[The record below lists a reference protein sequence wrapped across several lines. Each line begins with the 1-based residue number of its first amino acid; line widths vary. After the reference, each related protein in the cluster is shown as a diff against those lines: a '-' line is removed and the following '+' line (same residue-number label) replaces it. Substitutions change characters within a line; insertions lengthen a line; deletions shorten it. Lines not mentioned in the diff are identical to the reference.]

1 MKKLVLSIAAIAMT
15 AMPALAQE
23 SVVAPSK
30 AGDNWFIQLQ
40 GGINYTISENHKAS
54 SFGDVIAPHVAL
66 SFGKLFT
73 PVFGARL
80 GVGGWESKNYY
91 VNENKTD
98 GTYKVKYL
106 QANLDGLVNLTNA
119 FLPYKE
125 DRVFNLYGIA
135 GLGYTHG
142 FKNSKNGIY
151 RPTNL
156 ITPRAGFM
164 FDFRLSQ
171 VASINLEVAG
181 NLLRDDF
188 NGRVFDK
195 PYDGVI
201 DAMLGLKFNLGKSGF
216 RTVTEGDPEALRRV
230 NNEVNALKAALNGKD
245 GEIDR
250 LKRELA
256 VKPEPQVIVKET
268 KEVTEETEV
277 LMNAVVVFR
286 LGSAQL
292 EKNQDIN
299 IYNAARYLKD
309 NPNVKVTVTGYADK
323 STGTAAVNQRLSE
336 QRAQAVAKVLIE
348 KYDIAPSRITTKAS
362 GDKEQL
368 FPTDE
373 WNRVVVFT
381 ATGK

>member
-40 GGINYTISENHKAS
+40 GGINYTISENHKQS

-91 VNENKTD
+91 EVDSKTT
-98 GTYKVKYL
+98 GTYKVKYV
-106 QANLDGLVNLTNA
+106 QTNLDALVNLTNA

-125 DRVFNLYGIA
+125 NRVFNLYGIA
-135 GLGYTHG
+135 GLGYFHG
-142 FKNSKNGIY
+142 FKSTKHGIG
-151 RPTNL
+151 TNN
-156 ITPRAGFM
+156 IIAPRAGFM
-164 FDFRLSQ
+164 ADFRLSQ

-188 NGRVFDK
+188 NGRVVDR

-216 RTVTEGDPEALRRV
+216 RTVTEGDPEALRRA
-230 NNEVNALKAALNGKD
+230 NNEINSQRAALNSKD
-245 GEIDR
+245 SEIDR

-286 LGSAQL
+286 LFSAQL

-348 KYDIAPSRITTKAS
+348 KYDIAASRITTKAS